1 MPTDLSLAGKV
12 AVVTGAGRGIGRAI
26 ALGYAGAGA
35 VVACCARTRAEI
47 DETVARIAAAG
58 GRAAAYPADVADAA
72 AIAEA
77 FARIAAAHGGVDI
90 VVINAGID
98 TPNVTV
104 AASDPAAWR
113 RIIEVNLI
121 GAYHTAKAAIPH
133 LGARGGGAIIVMG
146 SGMGHRALPARSAYA
161 ASKAGLNMLT
171 RVLAQELAADGI
183 AVNEL
188 IPGPVHTAMVGD
200 PAALRAAVGSAE
212 WFKEPA
218 DVVPLAL
225 FLATQPATGPTGQ
238 TYSLTRRD
246 L

>member
-1 MPTDLSLAGKV
+1 MPTDLPLAGKV

-26 ALGYAGAGA
+26 ALGFAQAGA
-35 VVACCARTRAEI
+35 VVACCARTAAEI
-47 DETVARIAAAG
+47 DQTAAQIAAAG
-58 GRAAAYPADVADAA
+58 GRAAAYPADVADVA
-72 AIAEA
+72 AITAA
-77 FARIAAAHGGVDI
+77 LARVAAVHGGLDI

-104 AASDPAAWR
+104 ADSDPATWR

-121 GAYHTAKAAIPH
+121 GAYHTAKAALPH
-133 LGARGGGAIIVMG
+133 LGARGGGKIIFMG

-161 ASKAGLNMLT
+161 ASKAGVRMLT
-171 RVLAQELAADGI
+171 RVLAQELAPHGI

-188 IPGPVHTAMVGD
+188 IPGPVHTAMVAD
-200 PAALRAAVGSAE
+200 PAALRAAVGAAE